1 MSSTAP
7 AQGRGRLRISQV
19 VYHCDLTDSQG
30 PVIPLGVIIDI
41 RVDRVYGLGL
51 KARKAL
57 SDQEISMI
65 GELARPL
72 LRHPFDALMPE
83 FEAIWDAED
92 PAISFC
98 ELAQRHP
105 GSLQTSPSI
114 DKTFHIPDLLLVR
127 ALKKPEILSQWTE
140 DKLSGECDVAFWNL
154 LMEHLPEDATSA
166 NEEHREREV
175 A

>member
-57 SDQEISMI
+57 SGQEASMI
-65 GELARPL
+65 GGLARPL
-72 LRHPFDALMPE
+72 LTHPFEALMPE
-83 FEAIWDAED
+83 FEAIWDADRPEV
-92 PAISFC
+92 SFC
-98 ELAQRHP
+98 ELPQRHP
-105 GSLQTSPSI
+105 GSLQMSPATV
-114 DKTFHIPDLLLVR
+114 KHVKIPDLLLVR
-127 ALKKPEILSQWTE
+127 AAKKPDILSQWTE
-140 DKLSGECDVAFWNL
+140 DKLSGACDVAFWEL

-166 NEEHREREV
+166 DAKHRERQV